1 VLSVLRRRHAEGT
14 RPHDRRDHDRVA
26 VVVGGGGM
34 RGAYAAGM
42 LDALSTNGW
51 RDTVDVLYGASSGSF
66 LAACFAAGHAGPA
79 AAAFPG
85 DLASPAFVDLRRFGR
100 RPVLSLDHLVD
111 HVLGVTRPMPWDALA
126 ASRTGVR
133 IVATAVDDLRAR
145 TLDDLHTPDD
155 WRSALRA
162 SAAIPL
168 FAGPAVEH
176 RGRFWIDGS
185 VGEPLALARAVR
197 DGATHVLVL
206 LSRPVAEL
214 RPGTGTRLSW
224 WARVLDRARPGLGSL
239 AQGTRRYGADL
250 AMVTDPGHPGRAG
263 ARVAAIE
270 PWRGTGMGALTVDP
284 RPVADAVRVGAESMR
299 AALTGPE
306 PG

>member
-1 VLSVLRRRHAEGT
+1 M
-14 RPHDRRDHDRVA
+14 A

-42 LDALSTNGW
+42 LDALSTDGW
-51 RDTVDVLYGASSGSF
+51 RDTVDVIYGASSGSF
-66 LAACFAAGHAGPA
+66 LAACFAAGHAGSA
-79 AAAFPG
+79 AASFPA
-85 DLASPAFVDLRRFGR
+85 DLASREFVDLRRFAARR

-126 ASRTGVR
+126 ASATGVR
-133 IVATAVDDLRAR
+133 VVATAVDDLRAR

-162 SAAIPL
+162 SSAIPV

-185 VGEPLALARAVR
+185 IGEPLALARAVR

-206 LSRPVAEL
+206 LSRRICEL
-214 RPGTGTRLSW
+214 RPGAEARLSW
-224 WARVLDRARPGLGSL
+224 WAMALDRARPGLGSL

-250 AMVTDPGHPGRAG
+250 AMVTDQGHPARA
-263 ARVAAIE
+263 AAKVAAVE
-270 PWRGTGMGALTVDP
+270 PWRGTGMGALTIDP
-284 RPVADAVRVGAESMR
+284 GPVGDAVRVGAESMR
-299 AALTGPE
+299 AALTRALRG
-306 PG
+306 